1 MKKIIYILL
10 TITGM
15 LYPNANFATIGHH
28 APITT
33 QKVLTNGVQKSKFR
47 TKLAASLSS
56 IVTSIFV
63 VAALSVLSLIIGLI
77 LLNWWLI
84 ILGVIGIALFLWFIH
99 LISHISM
106 R

>member
-10 TITGM
+10 VISVI
-15 LYPNANFATIGHH
+15 LCPCQSFATVGHD

-33 QKVLTNGVQKSKFR
+33 QKVVSNNSQKSKCV
-47 TKLAASLSS
+47 TKQFISLSET
-56 IVTSIFV
+56 VTFFFV
-63 VAALSVLSLIIGLI
+63 IAGLSVLSLIIGLI

-84 ILGVIGIALFLWFIH
+84 ILGAIGIALCLWFVY
-99 LISHISM
+99 LLSHITL